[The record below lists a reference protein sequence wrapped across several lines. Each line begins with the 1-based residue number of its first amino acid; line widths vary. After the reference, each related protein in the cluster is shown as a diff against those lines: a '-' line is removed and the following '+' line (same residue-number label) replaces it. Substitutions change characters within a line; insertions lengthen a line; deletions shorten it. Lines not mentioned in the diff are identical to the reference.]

1 MQLSSSRPTIILLK
15 DGTDTSQGKGQLIS
29 NINAC
34 QAVADVVRTTLGPRG
49 MDKLIHDG
57 GRATISN
64 DGAEIVKLLD
74 IVHPAAKSMVDI
86 ARSQDAQV
94 GDGTTTVVL
103 LSAEFLKQSKSFIEE
118 GMHPMVIIR
127 GYRRAC
133 ELAVEKIRSMQVPLA
148 DDLVATR
155 RDMLEKCAM
164 TALNSKLIA
173 RNKVFF
179 AKMIVDAVLCLD
191 DSQNLS
197 MIGVKKVQGGST
209 TDSVLV
215 RGVAFK
221 KTFAYAGFEQQPK
234 HLENPKVLLLNVEL
248 ELKSEKENA
257 EIRISDPSKYQSIVD
272 AEWQIIYDKLDQCVA
287 AGATVIL
294 SRLPIGDLATQ
305 YFADRSIFCAGRV
318 PTSDLQRVATATQAR
333 IVTTTNGITDEVIG
347 TCGLFQEKQV
357 GRERYNFFTDCA
369 DSQTATFLLRGGAEQ
384 FLAESER
391 SVHDAIMIVKRALNS
406 TAIVA
411 GGGAV
416 EMAVSRHL
424 NIEGRRIA
432 GKQQVVVQAFV
443 KALEIIPRQLCDN
456 AGFDSMVIV
465 NQLRKKHAEISADGA
480 VCWYGVDIEREG
492 ICDTYESCVWE
503 PAMSKI
509 NSISSATEAAC
520 LVLSIDE
527 TVTNPKSQG
536 GAPPGGMGRGGAPM
550 SKAMGGQGM
559 MGMANQAMGRGM
571 HTMRGRGGK

>member
-1 MQLSSSRPTIILLK
+1 MQPTIILLK

-57 GRATISN
+57 GAATISN

-103 LSAEFLKQSKSFIEE
+103 LAAEFLKQSKSFIEE

-133 ELAVEKIRSMQVPLA
+133 AMAVAKIREMQVEIA
-148 DDLVATR
+148 DDSLATK
-155 RDMLEKCAM
+155 RDMLEKCAK

-173 RNKVFF
+173 RNKDFF

-191 DSQNLS
+191 DAQNLN

-209 TDSVLV
+209 TDSFLV

-234 HLENPKVLLLNVEL
+234 RIENPKVLLLNVEL

-257 EIRISDPSKYQSIVD
+257 EIRITDPAKYQSIVD
-272 AEWQIIYDKLDQCVA
+272 AEWQIIYDKLDQCVDS
-287 AGATVIL
+287 GAKVIL

-305 YFADRSIFCAGRV
+305 VRTFFRSLLPWIDPRIDSCITAERGAATVCAVFVTRAVARAQCSHYSFPALSSASSSSSFTTSHLFSASPSVQYFADRQIFCAGRV
-318 PTSDLQRVATATQAR
+318 PTSDLQRVATATAAR
-333 IVTTTNGITDEVIG
+333 IVTTTNGITEEVLG
-347 TCGLFQEKQV
+347 SCGLFEENQI
-357 GRERYNFFTDCA
+357 GRERYNFFTECV
-369 DSQTATFLLRGGAEQ
+369 DSQTATFVLRGGAEQ

-391 SVHDAIMIVKRALNS
+391 SVHDAIMIVKRAVS
-406 TAIVA
+406 AAI
-411 GGGAV
+411 
-416 EMAVSRHL
+416 L
-424 NIEGRRIA
+424 
-432 GKQQVVVQAFV
+432 
-443 KALEIIPRQLCDN
+443 P
-456 AGFDSMVIV
+456 
-465 NQLRKKHAEISADGA
+465 
-480 VCWYGVDIEREG
+480 
-492 ICDTYESCVWE
+492 
-503 PAMSKI
+503 
-509 NSISSATEAAC
+509 
-520 LVLSIDE
+520 
-527 TVTNPKSQG
+527 
-536 GAPPGGMGRGGAPM
+536 
-550 SKAMGGQGM
+550 
-559 MGMANQAMGRGM
+559 
-571 HTMRGRGGK
+571 